1 MIDEI
6 TLTIPRD
13 ADFHRVAHLVLGG
26 LAVRMDLT
34 VESLEDLQIALDSIL
49 GRSELAAG
57 DVTVRM
63 AVRDGALVTRIGPLP
78 ANLLDEIE
86 TEQSEDELSL
96 RRVLDSTVDD
106 VHVDGDSVSLTK
118 KVAANGVNAHG

>member
-1 MIDEI
+1 VTDEI
-6 TLTIPRD
+6 TLTLPRD

-34 VESLEDLQIALDSIL
+34 VENLEDLQIALDSIL
-49 GRSELAAG
+49 GRSELESG

-63 AVRDGALVTRIGPLP
+63 ALRDGALETRVGPLP
-78 ANLLDEIE
+78 VNVLDEIE
-86 TEQSEDELSL
+86 REHDNELSL

-106 VHVDGDSVSLTK
+106 VHVDGDTVRLTK
-118 KVAANGVNAHG
+118 KVAAGGGSARG

>member
-1 MIDEI
+1 VIDEI

-13 ADFHRVAHLVLGG
+13 ADFQRVAHLVLGG

-34 VESLEDLQIALDSIL
+34 VENLEDLQIALDSIL
-49 GRSELAAG
+49 GSSELEDG

-63 AVRDGALVTRIGPLP
+63 AVRDGALVTRVGPLS
-78 ANLLDEIE
+78 AGVLDEIE
-86 TEQSEDELSL
+86 REHDNELSL

-106 VHVDGDSVSLTK
+106 VHVDGDTVSLTK
-118 KVAANGVNAHG
+118 KVAAGGGSTRG

>member
-34 VESLEDLQIALDSIL
+34 VENLEDLQIALDSIL
-49 GRSELAAG
+49 GRSELEDG
-57 DVTVRM
+57 DITVRM
-63 AVRDGALVTRIGPLP
+63 ALRDGALETRVGPLP
-78 ANLLDEIE
+78 REVLDEIE
-86 TEQSEDELSL
+86 REQDHELSL
-96 RRVLDSTVDD
+96 RRVLESTVDD
-106 VHVDGDSVSLTK
+106 VHVDGDSVRLTK
-118 KVAANGVNAHG
+118 QVAVGGVSARG